1 MIFLIIFSTKLN
13 VLILYLE
20 TIRKINNIVNTLIS
34 VIIPTFNRASTL
46 KKAIESVIKQ
56 TYSDWEVILVDNS
69 STDNTLEILEEFNN
83 INIKLLT
90 VNNNGVI
97 GYSRNV
103 GIEHCSGK
111 YIAFL
116 DSDDWWDC
124 EKLSES
130 VLLLE
135 SSNIDV
141 VYHNCQFISDQS
153 TGDTHCRR
161 LSKEAFSDL
170 IINGNTL
177 VTSSTVVLKSA
188 IVDAGCFS
196 EDKEVNGWE
205 DYHLWMRLAEANV
218 QFGLIKKSLGF
229 CRKDGDNFDTPQR
242 VLLNLIEIEK
252 YIHQN
257 HSSVVQL
264 RHIWWIDYARGRA
277 HMRADYTN
285 NSNKFFL
292 NVVINK
298 SPLEYKIKALY
309 FLIKLALYRRSQK
322 KV

>member
-1 MIFLIIFSTKLN
+1 M
-13 VLILYLE
+13 
-20 TIRKINNIVNTLIS
+20 NTLIS

-69 STDNTLEILEEFNN
+69 STDDTLEILEEFNN

-103 GIEHCSGK
+103 GIEHSSGK

-135 SSNIDV
+135 SGNIDV
-141 VYHNCQFISDQS
+141 VYHNCQIISDQS
-153 TGDTHCRR
+153 RGNTHCRR
-161 LSKEAFSDL
+161 LSKEVFGDL

-177 VTSSTVVLKSA
+177 VTSSVIVLKSA
-188 IVDAGCFS
+188 IIDVGYFS
-196 EDKEVNGWE
+196 EDKEVIGWE
-205 DYHLWMRLAEANV
+205 DYHLWIRLAEANF

-229 CRKDGDNFDTPQR
+229 YRKGEDSFDTPQR
-242 VLLNLIEIEK
+242 ALLNLIEIEK
-252 YIHQN
+252 YFYHK
-257 HSSVVQL
+257 HPSVVQL
-264 RHIWWIDYARGRA
+264 KHIWWIDYARGRA
-277 HMRADYTN
+277 HMVSDNTN
-285 NSNKFFL
+285 NSNKFFC

-309 FLIKLALYRRSQK
+309 FLVKLALYRRS
-322 KV
+322 

>member
-1 MIFLIIFSTKLN
+1 MSKKAGT
-13 VLILYLE
+13 V
-20 TIRKINNIVNTLIS
+20 KITNIMNPLIS
-34 VIIPTFNRASTL
+34 IIIPTFNRAFTL

-56 TYSDWEVILVDNS
+56 TYLDWEIILVDNS
-69 STDNTLEILEEFNN
+69 STDNTSEILEEFNN
-83 INIKLLT
+83 INVKVLT

-103 GIEHCSGK
+103 GIEHSSGK

-124 EKLSES
+124 EKLTAS

-141 VYHNCQFISDQS
+141 VYHNCQIISDHS
-153 TGDTHCRR
+153 RGNTHCRR
-161 LSKEAFSDL
+161 LSKEVFSDL
-170 IINGNTL
+170 ILNGNTL
-177 VTSSTVVLKSA
+177 VTSSIVVLKKA
-188 IVDAGCFS
+188 IVSVGCFS
-196 EDKEVNGWE
+196 EDKEVIGWE
-205 DYHLWMRLAEANV
+205 DYHLWMRLAEANF

-229 CRKDGDNFDTPQR
+229 YWKGEDNFDTPQR

-252 YIHQN
+252 YFYHK
-257 HSSVVQL
+257 HPSVVQL
-264 RHIWWIDYARGRA
+264 KYIWWIDYARGRV
-277 HMRADYTN
+277 HMVSDNKN
-285 NSNKFFL
+285 NGNKFFL

-309 FLIKLALYRRSQK
+309 FLVKLVFYR
-322 KV
+322 

>member
-1 MIFLIIFSTKLN
+1 MN
-13 VLILYLE
+13 A
-20 TIRKINNIVNTLIS
+20 LIS
-34 VIIPTFNRASTL
+34 VVIPTFNRASTL

-69 STDNTLEILEEFNN
+69 STDDTLEILEEFNN

-103 GIEHCSGK
+103 GIEHSSGK

-135 SSNIDV
+135 SGNIDV
-141 VYHNCQFISDQS
+141 VYHNCQIISDQS
-153 TGDTHCRR
+153 RGDTHCRR
-161 LSKEAFSDL
+161 LSKEVFSDL

-177 VTSSTVVLKSA
+177 VTSSIVVLKSA
-188 IVDAGCFS
+188 IIDVGCFS
-196 EDKEVNGWE
+196 EDKEVIGWE
-205 DYHLWMRLAEANV
+205 DYHLWIRLAEANF

-229 CRKDGDNFDTPQR
+229 YRKGEDSFDTPQR
-242 VLLNLIEIEK
+242 ALLNLIEIEK
-252 YIHQN
+252 YFYHK
-257 HSSVVQL
+257 HPSVVQL
-264 RHIWWIDYARGRA
+264 KHIWWIDYARGRA
-277 HMRADYTN
+277 HMVSDNTN
-285 NSNKFFL
+285 NSNKFFC

-309 FLIKLALYRRSQK
+309 FLVKLALYRRS
-322 KV
+322 

>member
-1 MIFLIIFSTKLN
+1 MN
-13 VLILYLE
+13 A
-20 TIRKINNIVNTLIS
+20 LIS
-34 VIIPTFNRASTL
+34 VVIPTFNRASTL

-69 STDNTLEILEEFNN
+69 STDDTLEILEEFNN

-103 GIEHCSGK
+103 GIEHSSGK

-135 SSNIDV
+135 SGKIDV
-141 VYHNCQFISDQS
+141 VYHNCQIISDQS
-153 TGDTHCRR
+153 RGDTHCRR
-161 LSKEAFSDL
+161 LSKEVFSDL

-177 VTSSTVVLKSA
+177 VTSSVVVLKSA
-188 IVDAGCFS
+188 IIDLGCFS
-196 EDKEVNGWE
+196 EDKEVIGWE
-205 DYHLWMRLAEANV
+205 DYHLWIRLAEANF

-229 CRKDGDNFDTPQR
+229 YRKGEDSFDTPQR
-242 VLLNLIEIEK
+242 ALLNLIEIEK
-252 YIHQN
+252 YFYHK
-257 HSSVVQL
+257 HPSVVQL
-264 RHIWWIDYARGRA
+264 KHIWWIDYARGRA
-277 HMRADYTN
+277 HMVSDNTN
-285 NSNKFFL
+285 NSNKFFC

-309 FLIKLALYRRSQK
+309 FLVKLALYRRS
-322 KV
+322 

>member
-1 MIFLIIFSTKLN
+1 MN
-13 VLILYLE
+13 A
-20 TIRKINNIVNTLIS
+20 LIS
-34 VIIPTFNRASTL
+34 VVIPTFNRASTL

-69 STDNTLEILEEFNN
+69 STDDTLEILEEFNN

-103 GIEHCSGK
+103 GIEHSSGK

-135 SSNIDV
+135 SGKIDV
-141 VYHNCQFISDQS
+141 VYHNCQIISDQS
-153 TGDTHCRR
+153 KRDTHCRR
-161 LSKEAFSDL
+161 LSKEAFGDL

-177 VTSSTVVLKSA
+177 VTSSVVVLKSA
-188 IVDAGCFS
+188 IIDLGCFS
-196 EDKEVNGWE
+196 EDKEVIGWE
-205 DYHLWMRLAEANV
+205 DYHLWIRLAEANF

-229 CRKDGDNFDTPQR
+229 YRKGEDNFDTPQR
-242 VLLNLIEIEK
+242 ALLNLIEIEK
-252 YIHQN
+252 YFYHK
-257 HSSVVQL
+257 HPSVVQL
-264 RHIWWIDYARGRA
+264 KYIWWIDYARGRV
-277 HMRADYTN
+277 HMVSDNEN
-285 NSNKFFL
+285 NGNKFFL

-309 FLIKLALYRRSQK
+309 FLVKLVLYR
-322 KV
+322 

>member
-1 MIFLIIFSTKLN
+1 M
-13 VLILYLE
+13 
-20 TIRKINNIVNTLIS
+20 NTLIS

-69 STDNTLEILEEFNN
+69 STDDTLEILEEFNN

-103 GIEHCSGK
+103 GIEHSSGK

-135 SSNIDV
+135 SGNIDV
-141 VYHNCQFISDQS
+141 VYHNCQIISDQS
-153 TGDTHCRR
+153 RGDTHCRR
-161 LSKEAFSDL
+161 LSKEVFSDL

-177 VTSSTVVLKSA
+177 VTSSVVVLKSA
-188 IVDAGCFS
+188 IIDLGCFS
-196 EDKEVNGWE
+196 EDKEVIGWE
-205 DYHLWMRLAEANV
+205 DYHLWIRLAEANF

-229 CRKDGDNFDTPQR
+229 YRKGEDNFDTPQR
-242 VLLNLIEIEK
+242 ALLNLIEIEK
-252 YIHQN
+252 YFYHK
-257 HSSVVQL
+257 HPSVVQL
-264 RHIWWIDYARGRA
+264 KYIWWIDYARGRV
-277 HMRADYTN
+277 HMVSDNKN
-285 NSNKFFL
+285 NGNKFFL

-309 FLIKLALYRRSQK
+309 FLVKLVFYR
-322 KV
+322 